1 MMTVLTVHGTPRK
14 TCIVSDPLWMAL
26 QAATTPRTTAE
37 LAEACP
43 DASWDSRHTALSRW
57 VERGAVVRSGDRRP
71 YRYVLRAEYRNRPNP
86 DGRGPTVRDRMREA
100 TQQQRI
106 WAAARVLRT
115 FDVHTLC
122 MAAAATRHATH
133 QYINLLR
140 RGGYVAIVTPHDR
153 FQGRPATFKLLRNS
167 GPKCPTTRRLDQR
180 RTCIRL
186 VDNNNGRTIDLA
198 PGENISRQSPS
209 RKSEQP
215 TQAGGGVG

>member
-14 TCIVSDPLWMAL
+14 TCIVSDRLWAAL
-26 QAATTPRTTAE
+26 QAATTPLTTAE
-37 LAEACP
+37 LADACP
-43 DASWDSRHTALSRW
+43 DAAWDSRHVALSRW
-57 VERGAVVRSGDRRP
+57 VDRGAVVRSGVRRP
-71 YRYVLRAEYRNRPNP
+71 YRYVLHADYRGRPNP

-140 RGGYVAIVTPHDR
+140 RGGFVAMVTPHDR
-153 FQGRPATFKLLRNS
+153 FQGRPAIFKLLRNS
-167 GPKCPTTRRLDQR
+167 GPKCPTTRRLDNR
-180 RTCIRL
+180 KTFIRL
-186 VDNNNGRTIDLA
+186 IDNNNGRTVDLA
-198 PGENISRQSPS
+198 PGENISRQSP
-209 RKSEQP
+209 RPKSEQLG
-215 TQAGGGVG
+215 QMDGGVS